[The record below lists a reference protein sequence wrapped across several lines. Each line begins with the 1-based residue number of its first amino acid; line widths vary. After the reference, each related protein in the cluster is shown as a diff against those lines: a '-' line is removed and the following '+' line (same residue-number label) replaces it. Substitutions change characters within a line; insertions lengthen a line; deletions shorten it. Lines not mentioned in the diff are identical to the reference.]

1 MIARPFRPIVVL
13 VRSLYDSNIGA
24 SSRAMANMGLDEM
37 ILIAPQ
43 CEVTYAAQQAAATGQ
58 TALQNRR
65 VHASWDEFFAKEP
78 EGLRIA
84 LTARDGQ
91 RRLVEDLATALTT
104 IAQDDPRWRRAE
116 ADAIPVYLIFGPED
130 WGLSADDLELVHHCA
145 SIPTFGQNPSL
156 NLAQAVLLALFIL
169 RTTWGGQRF
178 SLEARGTETKFLER
192 ENTFPEKTLRDFL
205 TTMGFDIENRRVN
218 VYTVLRRM
226 LLRTFPT
233 TKELK
238 ILEVVFQQGTR
249 KLKERKEL
257 KAQLLSLKKH
267 D

>member
-1 MIARPFRPIVVL
+1 MIQRPIRPMVVL

-24 SSRAMANMGLDEM
+24 SSRAMANMGVDEL

-43 CEVTYAAQQAAATGQ
+43 CEITYAAQQAAATGQ
-58 TALQNRR
+58 TALQTRR
-65 VHASWDEFFAKEP
+65 MYASWDEFFAREP

-91 RRLVEDLATALTT
+91 RRLVEDLGTALKN
-104 IAQDDPRWRRAE
+104 IATEDPRWQRADGE
-116 ADAIPVYLIFGPED
+116 AIPVYFIFGPED
-130 WGLSADDLELVHHCA
+130 WGLSAEDLELVHHAA
-145 SIPTFGQNPSL
+145 SIPTFGKNPSL
-156 NLAQAVLLALFIL
+156 NLAQAVLLALFQL
-169 RTTWGGQRF
+169 RLTWGGERF
-178 SLEARGTETKFLER
+178 SLEARGAETKFHGR
-192 ENTFPEKTLRDFL
+192 EETFPEQTVRDFL
-205 TTMGFDIENRRVN
+205 IAMGFDIDKRRIN

-238 ILEVVFQQGTR
+238 ILEVIFQQGTR

-257 KAQLLSLKKH
+257 KARLLSLEKR